1 MIDFVLQASKQMIA
15 ITIHDIRVYLP
26 SDEDAFWDIK
36 FIQEVTRISLPKGS
50 LIGKL
55 ISKNRGTV
63 KTYSRQHTRVNGF
76 SDVDFGPRKRIRM
89 GETGVVVIEDICS
102 PGYSPERDDRD
113 DLTLSTHPAQSREI
127 SPVPSHLSQSS
138 TSITRPSSPLRSD
151 PLFSS
156 DNGKHSSALASP
168 MSSPPPQE
176 SDSPPPKHEPAFRFL
191 KRKRAA
197 REDCTNEPLSD
208 TTSNTVKISGPIKK
222 GRLKQMQIDL
232 GVELRRTCTCGMEYI
247 PSNKEDSESHLKFHQ
262 MNARGVSV
270 GKGFLK
276 KTGLGK
282 IVPKNGSWN
291 AGEATVMVDFKSSA
305 PAKNK
310 ARKVLELVNTEL
322 SAADLGEEQLWGGI
336 QSSNTATKRP
346 VGKKRKTEASINEP
360 ETRGDRFKAF
370 LRIEG
375 DHCVGFCLAEKI
387 SVAYRVSDPQTK
399 TPGSGSSGPAPKS
412 SSISHSTASDVAL
425 LGISRI
431 WTSRANRKCGVA
443 TNLLECARNSFFYG
457 MEVPKELMAF
467 SQPTESGGRLATR
480 YFGAESGWHVYS
492 EAQVAI

>member
-1 MIDFVLQASKQMIA
+1 
-15 ITIHDIRVYLP
+15 
-26 SDEDAFWDIK
+26 
-36 FIQEVTRISLPKGS
+36 
-50 LIGKL
+50 
-55 ISKNRGTV
+55 
-63 KTYSRQHTRVNGF
+63 
-76 SDVDFGPRKRIRM
+76 M

-113 DLTLSTHPAQSREI
+113 DLTLSTHQAQSREI
-127 SPVPSHLSQSS
+127 SPAPSRVSQSS
-138 TSITRPSSPLRSD
+138 TSNTRPSSPLRSD

-208 TTSNTVKISGPIKK
+208 TTSNTMKIPGPIKK

-270 GKGFLK
+270 GKSFLK
-276 KTGLGK
+276 KTGLSK
-282 IVPKNGSWN
+282 IFPKHGSWN

-322 SAADLGEEQLWGGI
+322 SAADLGEEQLWGGM
-336 QSSNTATKRP
+336 QCSNPAAKRP
-346 VGKKRKTEASINEP
+346 VGKKRKAEVSLDEP

-399 TPGSGSSGPAPKS
+399 KHGIGSSGPAPKS

-443 TNLLECARNSFFYG
+443 TNLLECARNNFFYG

-492 EAQVAI
+492 EAQVAV

>member
-1 MIDFVLQASKQMIA
+1 MIA
-15 ITIHDIRVYLP
+15 ITIHNIRIYPP
-26 SDEDAFWDIK
+26 SDEYAFWSIK
-36 FIQEVTRISLPKGS
+36 FIQEVPCISLPKGCH
-50 LIGKL
+50 IGKL
-55 ISKNRGTV
+55 TFKDRGTV

-89 GETGVVVIEDICS
+89 GETGVVIIEDICS
-102 PGYSPERDDRD
+102 PGYSPEREDRD
-113 DLTLSTHPAQSREI
+113 DLSLSTHQAQSREI
-127 SPVPSHLSQSS
+127 SPAPCRLSQSS
-138 TSITRPSSPLRSD
+138 TSNTRTSSPLRSD

-156 DNGKHSSALASP
+156 DNGKHGSALASP
-168 MSSPPPQE
+168 MSSPPPKE
-176 SDSPPPKHEPAFRFL
+176 SNSPPPKHEPTFRFL

-208 TTSNTVKISGPIKK
+208 TTSNMVKIPGPTKQ

-247 PSNKEDSESHLKFHQ
+247 PSNKEDSELHLKFHQ

-270 GKGFLK
+270 GKGFLR

-282 IVPKNGSWN
+282 IVPKHGSWN

-305 PAKNK
+305 TAKNK

-322 SAADLGEEQLWGGI
+322 SAAALGEEQLWGGM
-336 QSSNTATKRP
+336 QSSNPATKRS
-346 VGKKRKTEASINEP
+346 VGKKRKAEASIDEP

-387 SVAYRVSDPQTK
+387 SVAYRVCDPQAEK
-399 TPGSGSSGPAPKS
+399 NGIASSGPALTS
-412 SSISHSTASDVAL
+412 SSISHSTTSDVAL

-431 WTSRANRKCGVA
+431 WTSKANRECGIA
-443 TNLLECARNSFFYG
+443 MSLLECARNSFFYG

-467 SQPTESGGRLATR
+467 SQPTESGGRLAAR
-480 YFGAESGWHVYS
+480 YFGTESGWHVYS
-492 EAQVAI
+492 EAQAAI